1 MKYTGCCQKSF
12 KKIIRKGRGGT
23 GLYVECKYKPKKKP
37 CRDYE
42 MIKISA
48 LILMKYYPCLVM
60 ANEQD
65 LDLSTK
71 ACRVQEA
78 NPVTLSQ

>member
-1 MKYTGCCQKSF
+1 MKYTGCCQKFF
-12 KKIIRKGRGGT
+12 KKIIRKSRGGT
-23 GLYVECKYKPKKKP
+23 GLYLECKYKPKKKT

-48 LILMKYYPCLVM
+48 LTPMKYYPCLVTV
-60 ANEQD
+60 NEQD

-71 ACRVQEA
+71 ACTV
-78 NPVTLSQ
+78 